1 MKSAIVVGAFV
12 LTVLFLPDVAQAA
25 AGGGGALP
33 WDQPMT
39 TLRQDLTGNLAFSIG
54 LIAMF
59 AAGAA
64 LLFAREEMT
73 GFVRV
78 MVFLVLLVAF
88 LVNVQN
94 FASAL
99 GIAGAVVGPADDA
112 VPCQEI
118 ASFALPAAVWCAR

>member
-1 MKSAIVVGAFV
+1 MKKLLLAGLMLAIPGLAH
-12 LTVLFLPDVAQAA
+12 A

-33 WDQPMT
+33 WDPPLMM
-39 TLRQDLTGNLAFSIG
+39 LRQDLTGNVAFSVG

-59 AAGAA
+59 GAGAA

-73 GFVRV
+73 GFVRT

-94 FASAL
+94 AAAAL
-99 GIAGAVVGPADDA
+99 GIAGASV
-112 VPCQEI
+112 
-118 ASFALPAAVWCAR
+118 L

>member
-1 MKSAIVVGAFV
+1 VKATIILGAIVLA
-12 LTVLFLPDVAQAA
+12 VLFLPDAAHAA

-33 WDQPMT
+33 WDAPIT
-39 TLRQDLTGNLAFSIG
+39 ALKQDLTGNLAFSIG

-94 FASAL
+94 VASAL
-99 GIAGAVVGPADDA
+99 GIAGAVV
-112 VPCQEI
+112 
-118 ASFALPAAVWCAR
+118 S

>member
-1 MKSAIVVGAFV
+1 MKATLIVGAIA
-12 LTVLFLPDVAQAA
+12 LAVLFLPDAAHAA
-25 AGGGGALP
+25 AGGGGQLP
-33 WDQPMT
+33 WDAPMT

-94 FASAL
+94 VASAL
-99 GIAGAVVGPADDA
+99 GIAGAVV
-112 VPCQEI
+112 
-118 ASFALPAAVWCAR
+118 S